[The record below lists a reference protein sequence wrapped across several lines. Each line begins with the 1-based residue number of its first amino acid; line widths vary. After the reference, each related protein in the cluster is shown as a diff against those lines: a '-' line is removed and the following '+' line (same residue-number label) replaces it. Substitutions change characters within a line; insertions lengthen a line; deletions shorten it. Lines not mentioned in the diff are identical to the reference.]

1 MEEIEYNFKPANK
14 CEVEYFSE
22 GGGIQYIVIFDW
34 NFGRWDYEGGLEV
47 EVYFNDSFKE
57 MDGIKSYFEP
67 KESQVKEMI
76 DFIQEKILED
86 PNEFG
91 FEGHVEDYGNYSEE
105 PFDY

>member
-1 MEEIEYNFKPANK
+1 MEEIEYNFKPVNK

-57 MDGIKSYFEP
+57 IDGIRSYFEP

-76 DFIQEKILED
+76 EFIQERILEN
-86 PNEFG
+86 PNDFG
-91 FEGHVEDYGNYSEE
+91 FEGFIEDERDFQTDNNEY
-105 PFDY
+105 